1 MAKGQIA
8 KEQVSAKIA
17 EAFGKDF
24 VGIVDKKLYVWGME
38 NGERIQICLS
48 MTCPKTPIEGG
59 AAPATS
65 NTTPTG
71 NFDWS
76 GGAAAPTAQ
85 VPVEI
90 SKEDDE
96 QVTELM
102 RRLGIED

>member
-24 VGIVDKKLYVWGME
+24 VGIVDKKLYVWGTE
-38 NGERIQICLS
+38 NGERVQICLS
-48 MTCPKTPIEGG
+48 MTCPKTPIESGT
-59 AAPATS
+59 APVA
-65 NTTPTG
+65 NTTTTG

-76 GGAAAPTAQ
+76 GGSAAPAPQ
-85 VPVEI
+85 APVEI

>member
-17 EAFGKDF
+17 AAFGEDF

-38 NGERIQICLS
+38 NGERVQVCLS
-48 MTCPKTPIEGG
+48 MTCPKVPIEGG
-59 AAPATS
+59 AAPVA
-65 NTTPTG
+65 NTTSTG

-76 GGAAAPTAQ
+76 GSTMAPAPQ
-85 VPVEI
+85 APVEI

-96 QVTELM
+96 QVKELM
-102 RRLGIED
+102 RRLNISD

>member
-17 EAFGKDF
+17 EAFGEDF

-38 NGERIQICLS
+38 NGERVQICLS
-48 MTCPKTPIEGG
+48 MTCPKVPIEGG
-59 AAPATS
+59 SAPVE
-65 NTTPTG
+65 NTTATG

-76 GGAAAPTAQ
+76 SGSAAPAPQ
-85 VPVEI
+85 APVEI
-90 SKEDDE
+90 SAEDDA

-102 RRLGIED
+102 KRLGIEE

>member
-38 NGERIQICLS
+38 NGERVQICLS

-59 AAPATS
+59 AAPVT
-65 NTTPTG
+65 NTTATG

-76 GGAAAPTAQ
+76 GTAAPAPQT
-85 VPVEI
+85 PVEI

-96 QVTELM
+96 QVSELM
-102 RRLGIED
+102 RRLGIEE

>member
-1 MAKGQIA
+1 MARGSLA

-17 EAFGKDF
+17 AAFGEDF

-38 NGERIQICLS
+38 NGERVQVCLS

-59 AAPATS
+59 SAPVA
-65 NTTPTG
+65 NTTATG

-76 GGAAAPTAQ
+76 GTAAPAPQ
-85 VPVEI
+85 APVEI
-90 SKEDDE
+90 SQEDDA

-102 RRLGIED
+102 KRLGIED